1 MTGWEWVEAASWVA
15 ALIGLPFGVVAA
27 IKAWKAKAE
36 ATTVRKLLTGTQ
48 AQSQSQ
54 SVVNVMLPPGY
65 SRVVLEEAGGR
76 RTHEIRADVGHSA
89 GEPESPREEP
99 K

>member
-27 IKAWKAKAE
+27 
-36 ATTVRKLLTGTQ
+36 
-48 AQSQSQ
+48 
-54 SVVNVMLPPGY
+54 MLPPGY